1 MKSRFVILALV
12 LAKMGSTAW
21 GAEDPARFLRAT
33 NWYATF
39 THSLSENGGLDFTE
53 PGTGDHCS
61 ATWHFVRSITVS
73 CQLTVD
79 PLTIGHPYYRDFN
92 WKQND
97 SATVHISDTFDLT
110 CTDSSGTSVH
120 QSYTLN
126 DLGIAPTNFWLSIN
140 TSDQTYSLGWV
151 GVEPATTFELK
162 VDNTSVFLQ
171 NNFNIG
177 WSPEALSTNSLPS
190 TDMVLQGQDSYP
202 MQEWYHLITPAAD
215 SFVAGDTR
223 VGGTSPLS
231 PALLGANLVLTWS
244 LRPQVEELEVVVQPE
259 GYAEWTPEGNL
270 KQPDRRGNT
279 NRLSARLQKKGGGV
293 PTERA
298 TRFDF
303 ELVNVSAEPGLCM
316 NFPIQSPSTAP
327 DLKFEAEL
335 NPPSASGGDTVIV
348 GDDVV
353 GVFANIQGM
362 LTAHAVV
369 SSFDF
374 GAYGEIQVTAYVS
387 GRDPIVG
394 YLKDDPQKRKNVP
407 LPKCQPGSHIADIWK
422 ERWGV
427 SNLADEADDE
437 DFPEGDEHPGDGYTL
452 YEEYRGFCEN
462 RDHVRLIPL
471 RKELFVRNEIE
482 DGRVVAEIVK
492 FKTASS
498 LGVHYKLRDD
508 EITPVGLMNV
518 NHGHAYS
525 GHPQSGIV
533 LNLRPEEKGYSEAVG
548 AAGALGNSTPGSK
561 LRVEIDPAGPGWGL
575 DLNTGQEL
583 YHTALASVAHE
594 IAHCCSVW
602 HHGDCDPKKRVW
614 LLNPLDNQNYES
626 APESISDLVP
636 IQPIDERG
644 GPVTIPDFP
653 GSLDVHLAVP
663 QGQHSGDVNCFMHYR
678 AATALRRDTSTTRV
692 KLDPLNPPPRSI
704 FCRSAQATGY
714 NVAPRNLFGN
724 AHAPE
729 RGNCAGQICV
739 NDKYTDDEKH
749 DRKYNCP

>member
-1 MKSRFVILALV
+1 GLATITLDQFGQAIFVPVAL
-12 LAKMGSTAW
+12 
-21 GAEDPARFLRAT
+21 
-33 NWYATF
+33 
-39 THSLSENGGLDFTE
+39 
-53 PGTGDHCS
+53 
-61 ATWHFVRSITVS
+61 
-73 CQLTVD
+73 
-79 PLTIGHPYYRDFN
+79 
-92 WKQND
+92 
-97 SATVHISDTFDLT
+97 
-110 CTDSSGTSVH
+110 
-120 QSYTLN
+120 
-126 DLGIAPTNFWLSIN
+126 
-140 TSDQTYSLGWV
+140 
-151 GVEPATTFELK
+151 EPADVQEVLR
-162 VDNTSVFLQ
+162 S
-171 NNFNIG
+171 
-177 WSPEALSTNSLPS
+177 STLVV
-190 TDMVLQGQDSYP
+190 T
-202 MQEWYHLITPAAD
+202 W
-215 SFVAGDTR
+215 
-223 VGGTSPLS
+223 
-231 PALLGANLVLTWS
+231 NLE
-244 LRPQVEELEVVVQPE
+244 PIVEEIEVVVQPE

-471 RKELFVRNEIE
+471 RKELFIRNEIE

-498 LGVHYKLRDD
+498 LGVHYRLRDD

-533 LNLRPEEKGYSEAVG
+533 LKLRPEETGYSQAVG
-548 AAGALGNSTPGSK
+548 AIGALGNSTPGSK

-575 DLNTGQEL
+575 DLNTGEAL
-583 YHTALASVAHE
+583 YHTALGSIAHE
-594 IAHCCSVW
+594 IAHCCGVW

-714 NVAPRNLFGN
+714 NVAPRNLFRN

-729 RGNCAGQICV
+729 RGNCAGQI
-739 NDKYTDDEKH
+739 
-749 DRKYNCP
+749 

>member
-1 MKSRFVILALV
+1 MKSRFAILALV
-12 LAKMGSTAW
+12 LAQFGITAW
-21 GAEDPARFLRAT
+21 GAEDPRRFLAVESWRG
-33 NWYATF
+33 TF
-39 THSLSENGGLDFTE
+39 GQDMSVVGSKTYQQSTGGE
-53 PGTGDHCS
+53 C
-61 ATWHFVRSITVS
+61 
-73 CQLTVD
+73 TVD
-79 PLTIGHPYYRDFN
+79 YSH
-92 WKQND
+92 
-97 SATVHISDTFDLT
+97 VHHINPSNIILSNAFGFGSLK
-110 CTDSSGTSVH
+110 
-120 QSYTLN
+120 
-126 DLGIAPTNFWLSIN
+126 FWLSDGVRIPNAGTITERLTLTCPENQTHRADGNAVQGYFQLQIDAAANQSVIQFPLIYATITAITPDGTFVGPELGNAWGPPVTN
-140 TSDQTYSLGWV
+140 TLPATGLALNGLATITLDQFGQAIFVPVAL
-151 GVEPATTFELK
+151 EPADVQEVLR
-162 VDNTSVFLQ
+162 S
-171 NNFNIG
+171 
-177 WSPEALSTNSLPS
+177 STLVV
-190 TDMVLQGQDSYP
+190 T
-202 MQEWYHLITPAAD
+202 W
-215 SFVAGDTR
+215 
-223 VGGTSPLS
+223 
-231 PALLGANLVLTWS
+231 NLE
-244 LRPQVEELEVVVQPE
+244 PIVEEIEVVVQPE
-259 GYAEWTPEGNL
+259 GYKEWTPEGNL
-270 KQPDRRGNT
+270 NQPEQRGNSIEV
-279 NRLSARLQKKGGGV
+279 SARLQKKGGGV
-293 PTERA
+293 PAERA

-316 NFPIQSPSTAP
+316 NFPIQSPSTEP

-353 GVFANIQGM
+353 GVFANLQGM
-362 LTAHAVV
+362 LTGHTVV

-471 RKELFVRNEIE
+471 RKELFIRNEIE

-561 LRVEIDPAGPGWGL
+561 LRVEIEPAGPGWGL

-583 YHTALASVAHE
+583 YHTFLASIAHE
-594 IAHCCSVW
+594 IAHCCGVW

-614 LLNPLDNQNYES
+614 WLNPLDNQNYES
-626 APESISDLVP
+626 APESSISDSVA

-644 GPVTIPDFP
+644 RPVTIPDFP

-663 QGQHSGDVNCFMHYR
+663 QGQHSGDVNCFMCYR
-678 AATALRRDTSTTRV
+678 VATALRRDNSSTRIYLGS
-692 KLDPLNPPPRSI
+692 LDFPPRSL
-704 FCRSAQATGY
+704 FCTSAQATGM
-714 NVAPRNLFGN
+714 NAPPRNLFGN

-739 NDKYTDDEKH
+739 NDKYKDDEKH
-749 DRKYNCP
+749 DRKYSCP